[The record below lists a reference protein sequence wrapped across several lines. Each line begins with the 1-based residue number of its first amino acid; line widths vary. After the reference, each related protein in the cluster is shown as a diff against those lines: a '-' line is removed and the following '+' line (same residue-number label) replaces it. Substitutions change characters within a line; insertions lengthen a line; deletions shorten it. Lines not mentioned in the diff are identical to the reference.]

1 MGMLLSKTYDFLTS
15 LIYIFIIKLTL
26 QFFFNHVIV
35 PLLGSI
41 MDVRNNEEN
50 MMLQT
55 FLNSPLIWPK
65 IRELVRKLSFPR
77 HLIS

>member
-1 MGMLLSKTYDFLTS
+1 MSIYNWTLFLNN
-15 LIYIFIIKLTL
+15 F
-26 QFFFNHVIV
+26 IV

-65 IRELVRKLSFPR
+65 IRELVSE
-77 HLIS
+77 LIHPFNIYARYNLR